1 MRFKARLAVSV
12 ALLSTVIVSV
22 NGAQAQ
28 LGGID
33 LTQLPA
39 LLDVEG
45 RRVQLEKT
53 VNEAVLSGRLSS
65 VDSEAFKKELN
76 RIKDLE
82 AGYRASGKL
91 SIWQKT
97 RLSLELDVI
106 SSNLERTMGTRK
118 EVGLTDLAGKETE
131 LASRLSAALSSG
143 RLTNLE
149 VSGLSQELEAIKNK
163 ENLYKQAGALN
174 NTQTLEIAL
183 DLDKL
188 SSKLEAQLKA
198 RTGADVNYS
207 ARRGELRTRLKD
219 LLTAGRISQTEA
231 DTYNQELN
239 RIESREASLTAGGN
253 SLTVTDQLS
262 LALDLERVNS
272 ALERYTA
279 GVTSRAEL
287 TRSRS
292 RAKES

>member
-163 ENLYKQAGALN
+163 ENL
-174 NTQTLEIAL
+174 
-183 DLDKL
+183 
-188 SSKLEAQLKA
+188 
-198 RTGADVNYS
+198 
-207 ARRGELRTRLKD
+207 
-219 LLTAGRISQTEA
+219 
-231 DTYNQELN
+231 
-239 RIESREASLTAGGN
+239 
-253 SLTVTDQLS
+253 
-262 LALDLERVNS
+262 
-272 ALERYTA
+272 
-279 GVTSRAEL
+279 
-287 TRSRS
+287 
-292 RAKES
+292 

>member
-239 RIESREASLTAGGN
+239 RIESR
-253 SLTVTDQLS
+253 
-262 LALDLERVNS
+262 
-272 ALERYTA
+272 
-279 GVTSRAEL
+279 
-287 TRSRS
+287 
-292 RAKES
+292 